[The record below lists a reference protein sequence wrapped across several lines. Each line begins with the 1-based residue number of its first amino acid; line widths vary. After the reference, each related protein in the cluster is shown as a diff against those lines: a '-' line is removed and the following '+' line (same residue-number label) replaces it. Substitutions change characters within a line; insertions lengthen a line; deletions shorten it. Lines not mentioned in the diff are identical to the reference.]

1 MGRCSPNAAPASKMS
16 EAPTPSARRVSQF
29 ALIFA
34 LAALGVW
41 TVRDFLPALAWAA
54 VVAIAIW
61 PLYER
66 AQWRPRNRTAAA
78 ALVTLLIGLVVIAP
92 LIALGIEIG
101 RTAVAAA
108 LWMRMAER
116 SGVPAPDW
124 LSHVPILGTYLTDW
138 WQSTLSEP
146 GSAAQLLGRVDRNL
160 LIEWTRIVGVQVL
173 RRLTILVFTF
183 LTLFF
188 LFRDG
193 ESLMRQ
199 TSVVLD
205 RLFGPTGVRLLP
217 RVVTAVRATVN
228 GLVLVGFGEGVLL
241 GVAYALVGLPN
252 SVLLGAIT
260 GVLATVP
267 FGAPVVFCAGALVLF
282 SQGQT
287 EAAIVLVAFGSAVVF
302 VADHFVR
309 PILIGGAARLPFLWV
324 LIGIFGGLETFG
336 ILGIFLG
343 PTIIAAL
350 MALWREWAKPGP
362 LKSEGLPA
370 AHGRGN

>member
-1 MGRCSPNAAPASKMS
+1 MS
-16 EAPTPSARRVSQF
+16 EVAPPSARRVSQY

-34 LAALGVW
+34 LFALGVW

-54 VVAIAIW
+54 VVAIALW

-66 AQWRPRNRTAAA
+66 PQWRPRNRTAAA
-78 ALVTLLIGLVVIAP
+78 ALITLLIGLVLIAP
-92 LIALGIEIG
+92 LIALGVEIG
-101 RTAVAAA
+101 RVAVAVAQ
-108 LWMRMAER
+108 WMRMAER
-116 SGVPAPDW
+116 NGVPVPDW
-124 LSHVPILGTYLTDW
+124 LSHVPLLGTYLTDW
-138 WQSTLSEP
+138 WQNALAEP
-146 GSAAQLLGRVDRNL
+146 GSAAQMLGRVDRNL

-193 ESLMRQ
+193 ESLVRQ

-217 RVVTAVRATVN
+217 RVMSAVRATVN
-228 GLVLVGFGEGVLL
+228 GLVLVGFGEGILL
-241 GVAYALVGLPN
+241 GLAYALAGLPH
-252 SVLLGAIT
+252 SVLLGAVT

-267 FGAPVVFCAGALVLF
+267 FGAPVVFCAGAVVLL
-282 SQGQT
+282 SQGQA
-287 EAAIVLVAFGSAVVF
+287 EAAVVLVVFGAAVVF

-309 PILIGGAARLPFLWV
+309 PMLIGGAARLPFLWV

-336 ILGIFLG
+336 ILGLFLG

-350 MALWREWAKPGP
+350 LALWREWAKPGP
-362 LKSEGLPA
+362 LDA
-370 AHGRGN
+370 

>member
-1 MGRCSPNAAPASKMS
+1 MGRCSPNAAPANKMNA
-16 EAPTPSARRVSQF
+16 APTPSARRVSQF

-34 LAALGVW
+34 LAALGIW

-66 AQWRPRNRTAAA
+66 PQWRPRNRTAAA
-78 ALVTLLIGLVVIAP
+78 ALVTLVVGLVLIAP
-92 LIALGIEIG
+92 LIALGVEFG

-108 LWMRMAER
+108 QWMRMAER
-116 SGVPAPDW
+116 NGVPPPDW
-124 LSHVPILGTYLTDW
+124 LSHVPILGAYLTDW
-138 WQSTLSEP
+138 WQTTLSEP
-146 GSAAQLLGRVDRNL
+146 GSAAALLGRVDRNL

-217 RVVTAVRATVN
+217 QVVTAVRATVN
-228 GLVLVGFGEGVLL
+228 GLVLVGFGEGILL
-241 GVAYALVGLPN
+241 GVAYALAGLPN
-252 SVLLGAIT
+252 SVLLAAVT

-282 SQGQT
+282 SEGQT
-287 EAAIVLVAFGSAVVF
+287 EAAIVLVAFGSAVTF

-336 ILGIFLG
+336 ILGLFLG

-350 MALWREWAKPGP
+350 LALWREWAKPGP
-362 LKSEGLPA
+362 LKLEDSPA
-370 AHGRGN
+370 AQGQGT

>member
-1 MGRCSPNAAPASKMS
+1 MS

-34 LAALGVW
+34 LAALGIW
-41 TVRDFLPALAWAA
+41 TVREFLPALAWAA

-66 AQWRPRNRTAAA
+66 PQWRPRNRTAAA
-78 ALVTLLIGLVVIAP
+78 ALVTLLIGLVLIAP
-92 LIALGIEIG
+92 LIALGVEIG
-101 RTAVAAA
+101 RTAIAAA
-108 LWMRMAER
+108 QWMRMAER
-116 SGVPAPDW
+116 NGVPAPDW
-124 LSHVPILGTYLTDW
+124 LSHVPILGAYLTDW

-146 GSAAQLLGRVDRNL
+146 GSAATLLGRVDRNL

-193 ESLMRQ
+193 QSLMRQ
-199 TSVVLD
+199 TSVVFD

-217 RVVTAVRATVN
+217 QVVTAVRATVN
-228 GLVLVGFGEGVLL
+228 GLVLVGFGEGILL
-241 GVAYALVGLPN
+241 GVAYALAGLPN
-252 SVLLGAIT
+252 SVLLAAVT

-287 EAAIVLVAFGSAVVF
+287 EAAIVLVAFGAAVTF

-336 ILGIFLG
+336 ILGLFLG

-350 MALWREWAKPGP
+350 LALWREWAKPGP
-362 LKSEGLPA
+362 LKPEDLPA
-370 AHGRGN
+370 AHGQST